1 MAIYHLSVKTISRS
15 AGRSATAAA
24 AYRAGAN
31 ITDERTGEIHDYT
44 RKGGVESA
52 ELVLPDG
59 APEWAADRG
68 QLWNAAEQAEKRKN
82 STVAREFEVALP
94 AELCAEDRKQLA
106 HDFARELVERYRLVA
121 DVAIHAPGRE
131 GDNRN
136 HHAHILCTTR
146 SLEADGFGAKTREL
160 DDLKTGAVKEWRER
174 WADLT
179 NAALERAGVAER
191 IDHRS
196 NAERGIEAA
205 PSQHLGPAATAI
217 ERRTGEPSRKR
228 EDFAQGVAERLAQAK
243 EAGELARAAEQTG
256 RSIIDLSGDLS
267 AALADRER
275 RQIEQ
280 ERAEARALIDARR
293 AEREQAERQ
302 RIERMSAHEVAAEIR
317 RLNPDSPDVIVSRM
331 PDVIEARAQVEAQR
345 KAADEAAARADLAA
359 QRAGEWREAHPIRAR
374 LYDAGIRDFAELA
387 KCERVGTESR
397 ERAEVLRQ
405 GLPERTGQAEA
416 LAEQRRREVEA
427 SQREARAEV
436 AKLAALHIQKVSQEQ
451 QEARSQAKAERVVTA
466 VLLLVV
472 RCQNGSEEGEP
483 VLRKLPEG
491 LRQVVEHVR
500 QQSDS
505 DGSNERMHRV
515 LMQTFR
521 ERPQDGELLANAIE
535 RAQAKEPQR
544 VQEQAQEPG
553 RGRRAE
559 RDDDLSM

>member
-44 RKGGVESA
+44 RKGGVDSA

-82 STVAREFEVALP
+82 STVAREFELALP
-94 AELCAEDRKQLA
+94 SELCPEDRKQLA

-121 DVAIHAPGRE
+121 DVAIHAPGKE

-146 SLEADGFGAKTREL
+146 SLEAEGFTAKTREL

-196 NAERGIEAA
+196 NAARGIEAE
-205 PSQHLGPAATAI
+205 PSQHLGPAATGI

-256 RSIIDLSGDLS
+256 RSIIDLSGNLS
-267 AALADRER
+267 AALAERER
-275 RQIEQ
+275 RQIADQ
-280 ERAEARALIDARR
+280 HRFV
-293 AEREQAERQ
+293 QMS
-302 RIERMSAHEVAAEIR
+302 MSAAELASEIR
-317 RLNPDSPDVIVSRM
+317 RLRPDSPDVIVSRM

-345 KAADEAAARADLAA
+345 KAAGEAAARADLAV

-374 LYDAGIRDFAELA
+374 LYDAGIRDFVELA

-436 AKLAALHIQKVSQEQ
+436 AWLEVMQAQKVSQERE
-451 QEARSQAKAERVVTA
+451 EARSQAKAERVVNA

>member
-1 MAIYHLSVKTISRS
+1 VAIYHLSVKTVSRA

-24 AYRAGAN
+24 AYRAGAQ

-68 QLWNAAEQAEKRKN
+68 QLWNAAEAAEKRKN

-94 AELCAEDRKQLA
+94 AELSAEDRKQLA

-146 SLEADGFGAKTREL
+146 SLEAEGFTAKTREL

-196 NAERGIEAA
+196 NAARGIEAE
-205 PSQHLGPAATAI
+205 PSQHLGPAATGI

-228 EDFAQGVAERLAQAK
+228 EDFAQGVAERLEQAK
-243 EAGELARAAEQTG
+243 AAGELARAAEQTG

-275 RQIEQ
+275 RQI
-280 ERAEARALIDARR
+280 DARR
-293 AEREQAERQ
+293 AEQEQAERQ
-302 RIERMSAHEVAAEIR
+302 RIERMSADEVAAEIR
-317 RLNPDSPDVIVSRM
+317 RLRPDSPDVIVSRM

-345 KAADEAAARADLAA
+345 KAADEAAARAELAA
-359 QRAGEWREAHPIRAR
+359 QRAGEWREAHPIRAK
-374 LYDAGIRDFAELA
+374 LYDAGIRGFDELA

-405 GLPERTGQAEA
+405 SLPERTGQAEA
-416 LAEQRRREVEA
+416 RAEQRRREVEA

-451 QEARSQAKAERVVTA
+451 QEARSQAQAERAANV

-491 LRQVVEHVR
+491 VRQMVEHVR
-500 QQSDS
+500 QQSEA
-505 DGSNERMHRV
+505 DGSNERAHRV
-515 LMQTFR
+515 LTQAFR
-521 ERPQDGELLANAIE
+521 ERPQDGERIAREIE
-535 RAQAKEPQR
+535 RAQATGPKER
-544 VQEQAQEPG
+544 ET
-553 RGRRAE
+553 RAE
-559 RDDDLSM
+559 PPTRSTGYDFDR